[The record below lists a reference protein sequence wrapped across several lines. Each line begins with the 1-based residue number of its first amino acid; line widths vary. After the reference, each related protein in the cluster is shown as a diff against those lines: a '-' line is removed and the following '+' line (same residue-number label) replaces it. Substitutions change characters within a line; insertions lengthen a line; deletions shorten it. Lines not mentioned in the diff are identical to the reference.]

1 MAKRLTR
8 INIFLIFKKLL
19 ELRDMS
25 NEKELVGWELVN
37 FLMQRWNMT
46 EDEALQSL
54 AENIGNVELEK
65 EEDLAVGSMK
75 RLKGWDI

>member
-1 MAKRLTR
+1 MLKRLTR
-8 INIFLIFKKLL
+8 VSIFLIFKKLL

-37 FLMQRWNMT
+37 FLMQRFNMT

-54 AENIGNVELEK
+54 AENVGNVELEK
-65 EEDLAVGSMK
+65 
-75 RLKGWDI
+75 

>member
-37 FLMQRWNMT
+37 FLMQRFNMT

-54 AENIGNVELEK
+54 AENVGNVELEK
-65 EEDLAVGSMK
+65 
-75 RLKGWDI
+75 

>member
-1 MAKRLTR
+1 MTR
-8 INIFLIFKKLL
+8 IDIFLIFKKLL

-37 FLMQRWNMT
+37 FLMQRFNMT

-54 AENIGNVELEK
+54 AENVGNVELEK
-65 EEDLAVGSMK
+65 
-75 RLKGWDI
+75 

>member
-1 MAKRLTR
+1 MTR
-8 INIFLIFKKLL
+8 IDIFLIFKKLL

-25 NEKELVGWELVN
+25 NERELVGWELVN

>member
-8 INIFLIFKKLL
+8 VSIFLIFKKLL

-25 NEKELVGWELVN
+25 NERELVGWELVK

-54 AENIGNVELEK
+54 AENVGNVELEK
-65 EEDLAVGSMK
+65 
-75 RLKGWDI
+75 

>member
-1 MAKRLTR
+1 MM
-8 INIFLIFKKLL
+8 
-19 ELRDMS
+19 DHG
-25 NEKELVGWELVN
+25 NEKQLVGWELVN

-65 EEDLAVGSMK
+65 
-75 RLKGWDI
+75 

>member
-1 MAKRLTR
+1 MTDKEREALAEFE
-8 INIFLIFKKLL
+8 NELLDSLKK
-19 ELRDMS
+19 LRDMS

-54 AENIGNVELEK
+54 AENIGNVK
-65 EEDLAVGSMK
+65 KVNKKVDTH
-75 RLKGWDI
+75 

>member
-1 MAKRLTR
+1 MTR
-8 INIFLIFKKLL
+8 IDIFLIFKKLL

-25 NEKELVGWELVN
+25 NERELVGWELVN

-54 AENIGNVELEK
+54 AENVGNVELEK
-65 EEDLAVGSMK
+65 
-75 RLKGWDI
+75 